1 VQRHGTLILLG
12 VLLLTATLSMARAQ
26 GIFEKL
32 VMPGP
37 LIGAHAELEKTCKSC
52 HAPFAQKSQS
62 GLCLACHKPIAADRQ
77 AKRNYHGR
85 QPEALAS
92 ECKACHTEHKGRTF
106 DIVQLNRETF
116 NHAFANFTLT
126 GSHKRASCDGC
137 HVKNTKYRETP
148 GRCFDCHRSID
159 PHKGRLGEK
168 CDGCHGEEAWRR
180 VKPFDHSKTRFALLA
195 AHKQVACGKCHAG
208 ERYQG
213 LATTCSSCHG
223 LQDKH
228 AGRNGNTCESC
239 HTPTKWAAVT
249 FDHNKATRFPLRG
262 AHAKLACERC
272 HSGEPRRDK
281 LATTCA
287 GCHRKDDPHKGQLGA
302 ACETCHKE
310 TGWRQAVTFDHDL
323 TRFPLIGLHAA
334 VACEACHRTPSFKEA
349 SRACAGCHTD
359 AHHAGRLGPNCATCH
374 NPNGWSR
381 WRFDHDKQT
390 RYPLTGAH
398 RALQCHGCH
407 TTRAV
412 VKVSAPDTCYAC
424 HGKNDVHDGAFGR
437 ACEKCHTTVSFRQ
450 GLSRQ

>member
-1 VQRHGTLILLG
+1 
-12 VLLLTATLSMARAQ
+12 
-26 GIFEKL
+26 
-32 VMPGP
+32 
-37 LIGAHAELEKTCKSC
+37 
-52 HAPFAQKSQS
+52 
-62 GLCLACHKPIAADRQ
+62 
-77 AKRNYHGR
+77 
-85 QPEALAS
+85 
-92 ECKACHTEHKGRTF
+92 
-106 DIVQLNRETF
+106 
-116 NHAFANFTLT
+116 
-126 GSHKRASCDGC
+126 
-137 HVKNTKYRETP
+137 
-148 GRCFDCHRSID
+148 
-159 PHKGRLGEK
+159 
-168 CDGCHGEEAWRR
+168 

-287 GCHRKDDPHKGQLGA
+287 GCHRKDDPHKCQLGA

-310 TGWRQAVTFDHDL
+310 TGWRQAVSSDHDL

-359 AHHAGRLGPNCATCH
+359 AHHAGRLGPNGATCH

-390 RYPLTGAH
+390 RYPLTAPTVPCSVMVATP
-398 RALQCHGCH
+398 RARSRRSALPTLVTPAMAR
-407 TTRAV
+407 TTCMTELLA
-412 VKVSAPDTCYAC
+412 
-424 HGKNDVHDGAFGR
+424 GR
-437 ACEKCHTTVSFRQ
+437 AKNVTPPFPSGRD
-450 GLSRQ
+450 